1 MMRGCAS
8 TIGLIFLVVL
18 GLAMFGSSGQQ
29 SSTTSAARP
38 PTLDL
43 AKPVYLAKDTVE
55 CGIINVT
62 GTYMD
67 GQQAGGEAEG
77 HRAVANLFVHPRDG
91 CVRAFSRKRVHVFD
105 ATVSGDKLVT
115 VECITEFGNR
125 CYVRPQ
131 DLEN

>member
-1 MMRGCAS
+1 MMRGCAW
-8 TIGLIFLVVL
+8 TIGSIFLVVL

-29 SSTTSAARP
+29 SSTTSVARP
-38 PTLDL
+38 PSLDL
-43 AKPVYLAKDTVE
+43 DKPVYLAKDAVE
-55 CGIINVT
+55 CGIINAM
-62 GTYMD
+62 GTYVD

-77 HRAVANLFVHPRDG
+77 HRAVANLFVHPKDG

-125 CYVRPQ
+125 CYVHPQ

>member
-1 MMRGCAS
+1 MMRGCAW
-8 TIGLIFLVVL
+8 TISSIFLVML
-18 GLAMFGSSGQQ
+18 GLAVFGSSGQQ
-29 SSTTSAARP
+29 SSTTSVARQR
-38 PTLDL
+38 TLDL
-43 AKPVYLAKDTVE
+43 SKPVYLAKDAVE
-55 CGIINVT
+55 CGIINAM

-67 GQQAGGEAEG
+67 GQQAGGEANG
-77 HRAVANLFVHPRDG
+77 HRAVADLFVHPHDG
-91 CVRAFSRKRVHVFD
+91 CVRAISRKRVHVFD